1 MTNKNIIDDMPFIV
15 PETAT
20 EEFWQMS
27 GRMEALRSYLKAL
40 AKKNASK
47 TYLNK
52 PLDDDMEMVCI
63 LLGFTDVMS
72 IGMLFDG
79 EEDVKDEHDVV

>member
-1 MTNKNIIDDMPFIV
+1 MTDKSFMDDMPFIV

-40 AKKNASK
+40 AKKNAGKS
-47 TYLNK
+47 YLNK

-63 LLGFTDVMS
+63 LLGFTDVLS
-72 IGMLFDG
+72 IRMLFDG
-79 EEDVKDEHDVV
+79 EETKDEHDAV

>member
-1 MTNKNIIDDMPFIV
+1 MANKDYMDDMPFIM
-15 PETAT
+15 PETAV

-40 AKKNASK
+40 AKRNASK

-63 LLGFTDVMS
+63 LLGFTDVLS
-72 IGMLFDG
+72 IRMLFDG
-79 EEDVKDEHDVV
+79 EEAKDEHDAV